1 MKTGFIFT
9 TLFLPV
15 ILTLFSCG
23 PTTEEVAA
31 KEKSKIDSIAKV
43 TEDNIRLKIEREKEV
58 ADSLA
63 EVKEMKAFL
72 KQSISSA
79 NTELRL
85 SKEKL
90 SKVKEFSLL
99 RSSYEKEQQITNQY
113 KVIQAWED
121 EIRRLQEQLDEY
133 N

>member
-1 MKTGFIFT
+1 MKTRYFVD
-9 TLFLPV
+9 TL
-15 ILTLFSCG
+15 ILLVTLILFSCG
-23 PTTEEVAA
+23 PTSEEVAA
-31 KEKSKIDSIAKV
+31 KEKAKNDSIARV
-43 TEDNIRLKIEREKEV
+43 SEENTRLKIERERIV

-63 EVKEMKAFL
+63 EVKEMKTFL

-85 SKEKL
+85 AKEKL

-99 RSSYEKEQQITNQY
+99 RSSYEREEQITNQY
-113 KVIQAWED
+113 KAIQAWED